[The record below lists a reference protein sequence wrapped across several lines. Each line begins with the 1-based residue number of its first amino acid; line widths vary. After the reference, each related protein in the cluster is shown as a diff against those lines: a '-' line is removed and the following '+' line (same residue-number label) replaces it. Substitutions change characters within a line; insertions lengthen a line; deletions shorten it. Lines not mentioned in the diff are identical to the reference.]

1 MQQPSRLAFKR
12 VNTKDYGMVQKQSK
26 KRRRHELRATSLDA
40 AIEASIAIMD
50 RDGLEALTIRSLAE
64 DLGIGTMT
72 LYSYVGGKAD
82 LLDQIALRLLGKIP
96 SEIPTNSSWNAH
108 LIAIMTRLYQILRQ
122 HPGVAAISLT
132 PRGPVAALDPL
143 RELILRILHDVGFPP
158 RDAVN
163 ALTALVTYVTGYSIV
178 EHART
183 DIHIEK
189 ERSRLAGL
197 PKREFPHLSA
207 AANLY
212 AAQFSRRTFEAGLKS
227 LIDGLAAELSQFPAI
242 GPSAEKDVHQR
253 PAGSRRNKWRLRQNR
268 GGQNADH

>member
-1 MQQPSRLAFKR
+1 MEQPSRLAFKR
-12 VNTKDYGMVQKQSK
+12 ILTKGYGIVQKQGK

-40 AIEASIAIMD
+40 AIEAAIAIMD
-50 RDGLEALTIRSLAE
+50 RDGLEALTIRNLAE

-72 LYSYVGGKAD
+72 LYSYVGGKDD

-96 SEIPTNSSWNAH
+96 SEIPTNSSWSAH
-108 LIAIMTRLYQILRQ
+108 LIAIMTRLYHVLRQ
-122 HPGVAAISLT
+122 HPGVAATSLT
-132 PRGPVAALDPL
+132 PRGPIAALDPL

-183 DIHIEK
+183 DVHMEK
-189 ERSRLAGL
+189 ERSRLAAL
-197 PKREFPHLSA
+197 PKAEFPHLSA

-227 LIDGLAAELSQFPAI
+227 VIDGLATELSQFPVCRTVGGKKYPPRA
-242 GPSAEKDVHQR
+242 GGR
-253 PAGSRRNKWRLRQNR
+253 PPK
-268 GGQNADH
+268 

>member
-1 MQQPSRLAFKR
+1 
-12 VNTKDYGMVQKQSK
+12 MVAKQNREPL
-26 KRRRHELRATSLDA
+26 RRRHGLRATSLDA
-40 AIEASIAIMD
+40 AVEAAIAIMD

-64 DLGIGTMT
+64 ELGIGTMT
-72 LYSYVGGKAD
+72 LYSYVGGKDD

-96 SEIPTNSSWNAH
+96 SEVAANSSWSAH
-108 LIAIMTRLYQILRQ
+108 LTAIMIRLHHTLRE

-132 PRGPVAALDPL
+132 PRGPIAALDPL

-183 DIHIEK
+183 EIHIEE
-189 ERSRLAGL
+189 ERARLAGL
-197 PKREFPHLSA
+197 PKAEFPHLSA

-227 LIDGLAAELSQFPAI
+227 LIDGLAAELSRSSLP
-242 GPSAEKDVHQR
+242 
-253 PAGSRRNKWRLRQNR
+253 RRKPEPHNGANTVTRKCKP
-268 GGQNADH
+268 